1 MGAGRH
7 RKRRDKRRP
16 DRSQR
21 GRPALRSVAPSITAA
36 VALAGASVVAVD
48 PAASALP
55 KHATTSADVRL
66 AADSS
71 VLNIP
76 INLVQDIVNIPY
88 NEVQTIN
95 YLGDNLL
102 FTGTWNIASSTS
114 VWGTDP
120 GDMGRYGVVGLFIP
134 FPAFSD
140 AAAAQLLGVA
150 EVLLPVNPG
159 CGTTCDDLPSL
170 VGGWF
175 QADRIMEL
183 LTTGQYTFDDTP
195 VTEPD
200 GTTHPPQGLWSYAGP
215 VTWGADFNHP
225 EWNTK
230 IDPATGEPV
239 MPWAGTTF
247 KLDPLSPVTN
257 YLAHLMSDPTS
268 DENTAKFPT
277 VGEFAA
283 AVQKLA
289 TGVIVDQWPIF
300 PGSTS
305 VYCLGLCG
313 PISDLGEPFWH
324 DPPIAEDDPRAEGP
338 FDDLLGLF
346 GQNSANRNAV
356 GRQNGGVSST
366 VTPDS
371 SAAETVE
378 GQSVPKEPVAP
389 FKLNRLGIAQ
399 KTGAATVDR
408 NAATNDDAATSTD
421 VLDHQTK
428 PPVTNDG
435 KKFEPRRLGENTGP
449 RNGLAAAVKSGLD
462 QIRSSLSP
470 KKPSTADNVKTK
482 DDESDS
488 SGD

>member
-1 MGAGRH
+1 M
-7 RKRRDKRRP
+7 
-16 DRSQR
+16 
-21 GRPALRSVAPSITAA
+21 APSITAA
-36 VALAGASVVAVD
+36 VALAGAGVVAVD
-48 PAASALP
+48 PAGSALP
-55 KHATTSADVRL
+55 EGTTTSADVRL

-102 FTGTWNIASSTS
+102 FTGTWNVSSSTS

-140 AAAAQLLGVA
+140 AAAAQLLGVT

-159 CGTTCDDLPSL
+159 CAGGNAGNGISCDDVPALIL
-170 VGGWF
+170 GWF
-175 QADRIMEL
+175 QADPIMEL

-277 VGEFAA
+277 VGEFAT

-289 TGVIVDQWPIF
+289 TGVVVDFWPIF
-300 PGSTS
+300 PGSPLCAG
-305 VYCLGLCG
+305 YCG
-313 PISDLGEPFWH
+313 PLSDLGEPFYH
-324 DPPIAEDDPRAEGP
+324 DPRYQNTPA
-338 FDDLLGLF
+338 DDLRLSPTTTDSLA
-346 GQNSANRNAV
+346 QNPAAADVNASSLLQSS
-356 GRQNGGVSST
+356 GARQNADGRYSKVVDG
-366 VTPDS
+366 
-371 SAAETVE
+371 
-378 GQSVPKEPVAP
+378 
-389 FKLNRLGIAQ
+389 LGIA
-399 KTGAATVDR
+399 KIT
-408 NAATNDDAATSTD
+408 NAATTDNAATSTD
-421 VLDHQTK
+421 TPDHQSK
-428 PPVTNDG
+428 PAATTDG
-435 KKFEPRRLGENTGP
+435 KKFEPRRLGDNAGP
-449 RNGLAAAVKSGLD
+449 WGGLASDVKSGLD
-462 QIRSSLSP
+462 QLRSSLSP
-470 KKPSTADNVKTK
+470 KKRSVADNGGSRAS
-482 DDESDS
+482 ES
-488 SGD
+488 GAGQEQ